1 MVLSRSLLQALIE
14 KWQIKFHFYI
24 LLRSEDKL
32 VASLNMRDFCNIE

>member
-24 LLRSEDKL
+24 LLTSEDKAGGFVKYARL
-32 VASLNMRDFCNIE
+32 L